1 MQETIAF
8 AELLKELERPDP
20 VRPEAQ
26 EMQETAAGPAEEP
39 ETAPESGMDQ
49 ALNRSEAASE
59 AADTEEKAPET
70 EK

>member
-39 ETAPESGMDQ
+39 ETAPGVWNGSG
-49 ALNRSEAASE
+49 SEQIGSGF
-59 AADTEEKAPET
+59 
-70 EK
+70 